1 VLALITFLLMEIL
14 AEAAGLF
21 GIWLAIVIVPA
32 YFRYLLHLLDSKA
45 NGRDAPSPGIELFNW
60 VENFWSLFP
69 LVLVCLVIWGEYFLA
84 MRFPPMVAAMPG
96 ALIVFLF
103 PASMVVL
110 ALTRSPVQSLNPVA
124 VFRIVRSCGRDYFIV
139 PLVIIATFLLIWYL
153 VIPGTPYVLTKAA
166 ALYASFLLF
175 TLTGGVLY
183 TSSEK
188 IQVEMLPPLEPTAE
202 QLDAALTDERTK
214 VLNHAYAFISRGNRQ
229 GGLQH
234 ICQWIGN
241 EAAPDLAYRWFFE
254 QMLQWDSTE
263 AALIL
268 AQAYLT
274 RLLDRQRDVEA
285 MKLIRRCLIEDERFK
300 PLPEDRHAALAA
312 AGRLGNDDLAR
323 YLGEG

>member
-1 VLALITFLLMEIL
+1 
-14 AEAAGLF
+14 
-21 GIWLAIVIVPA
+21 
-32 YFRYLLHLLDSKA
+32 
-45 NGRDAPSPGIELFNW
+45 
-60 VENFWSLFP
+60 
-69 LVLVCLVIWGEYFLA
+69 
-84 MRFPPMVAAMPG
+84 
-96 ALIVFLF
+96 
-103 PASMVVL
+103 MVVL